1 MHQPTTVCRDYSRR
15 SDLPVPAEPPQKIG
29 EAIACCV
36 VLAVCAAITVLL
48 AVRAVGMP

>member
-1 MHQPTTVCRDYSRR
+1 MCSPTTVRHDYRRR
-15 SDLPVPAEPPQKIG
+15 SDLPVPPEPPQKIG